1 MYNRVN
7 RVGNPLFSH
16 VKNIAIGYV
25 NIFKYFILLDWF
37 LSSQWKKPLHFYGQ
51 VLPGHHCV
59 WIVNDHVAE
68 TMLV

>member
-1 MYNRVN
+1 MKRQTT
-7 RVGNPLFSH
+7 LFSH
-16 VKNIAIGYV
+16 VKHIAIGYV
-25 NIFKYFILLDWF
+25 NNSSILFCLIGSF
-37 LSSQWKKPLHFYGQ
+37 QVSGKSLFNFYGQ